1 VLRRIRERTISEDK
15 ILLTTIVSTIVVLG
29 VLIFVHEL
37 GHFLVAKWSGVTVL
51 KFSLGFGPRVFGI
64 KRGDTEYLL
73 SLIPLGGYVKMLGED
88 PDDDVTQ
95 EQLEGSFASQPVL
108 KRMAIVLAG
117 PLSNLSLAIVIFALV
132 YAFSGIPM
140 LTTEIGAVSGDSPAE
155 QAGILTGDK
164 VLTIN
169 GKTMDSWDELST
181 TIEEHGENPLSLRVQ
196 RGEEV
201 MDVMVTPKVTEIKNL
216 FGEPIKRPV
225 IGVSASGKLS
235 VREVNPLYA
244 GYYSLL
250 QTWNLS
256 KLFFLTVVK
265 LIERVVPLQ
274 TLGGPILIAQMAG
287 QQASEGLLNLIYFT
301 ALISVNLAILNLLP
315 IPVLDGGHLLFF
327 IIEAILGRPV
337 ALKKIEIAQKVGMFL
352 LLVLMVVVFYNDI
365 MRLLPGHKPSFMP

>member
-1 VLRRIRERTISEDK
+1 M
-15 ILLTTIVSTIVVLG
+15 LTTIVSTIVVLG